1 MKFEDLYIG
10 QSYEME
16 RTFSLEEVRLF
27 AELSYDTNPLH
38 TDADFAKNSI
48 FGQQIVPGFLTAS
61 LFSAIIGTKFP
72 GIGSIYLNQDMSFYK
87 PVHPGQLVVAKVEVK
102 ELFPEKNRVLLAT
115 TCYNHDGAIY
125 IDGTALIKISN

>member
-27 AELSYDTNPLH
+27 AELSFDTNPLH

-87 PVHPGQLVVAKVEVK
+87 PVYPGQLVVAKVEVK

-115 TCYNHDGAIY
+115 TCYNHDGVIY